1 MATHDENDQAQHD
14 DPELDVE
21 AAQEQAAASPVT
33 DDREPPAADEDRN
46 P

>member
-1 MATHDENDQAQHD
+1 MPTSDDQNTGD
-14 DPELDVE
+14 TDPHTDVD
-21 AAQEQAAASPVT
+21 AAQADADASPVT